1 MPYHTS
7 SSISACFTHKLA
19 THPSF
24 SIVFMGD
31 SKLRILFYSFLQR
44 TDNVF
49 HYNLKTE
56 HSNDTETLAQHLNRY
71 VSLHED
77 IDATTEVLP
86 GLQVTFWFRIFAEVT
101 MSDMELLR
109 EVQQLRR
116 WATGLDKPPDLLVL
130 GYTAWM
136 MKLVTVY
143 HQYNVLSYLI
153 EMHEL
158 VVPLL
163 EQVG

>member
-7 SSISACFTHKLA
+7 SSISDCFTHKLA
-19 THPSF
+19 THSSF
-24 SIVFMGD
+24 SILFMGD
-31 SKLRILFYSFLQR
+31 SKLRVLYYSFLQR
-44 TDNVF
+44 TDNIF
-49 HYNLKTE
+49 HYIMKVENNTG
-56 HSNDTETLAQHLNRY
+56 TETLAHHRNRY
-71 VSLHED
+71 VSLHKD

-86 GLQVTFWFRIFAEVT
+86 ELRVMFWFRIFVQTIVSE
-101 MSDMELLR
+101 MELLP
-109 EVQQLRR
+109 EIQQLRR
-116 WATGLDKPPDLLVL
+116 WANGLDQPPDLLVI

-143 HQYNVLSYLI
+143 HQYDVLTYLI

-163 EQVG
+163 EKVG